1 MTMRQAASKTS
12 QYADDRGSQEDEP
25 RHDEPRQPASMTS
38 QYAMY
43 DDEQLERLIQGRRAP
58 ACEEEEEG
66 GGGVAEVLG
75 GARERKVPDS
85 VVRRMCSLLAEHPRG
100 IMAATLPTAWSSKY
114 DEVASLSLSLAH
126 SLSRSLAHSL
136 AC

>member
-1 MTMRQAASKTS
+1 MTMRQAALKTS
-12 QYADDRGSQEDEP
+12 QYADETGSQY
-25 RHDEPRQPASMTS
+25 DEPRQPASMTT

-43 DDEQLERLIQGRRAP
+43 DDEQLEHLIQGRRAP

-66 GGGVAEVLG
+66 GAGVAEVLG
-75 GARERKVPDS
+75 GARERKVPEE

-114 DEVASLSLSLAH
+114 DEVASHSLSLAH
-126 SLSRSLAHSL
+126 TLSRS
-136 AC
+136 